1 MIEEEQSKN
10 LESAAERLA
19 EYVENTGRKVRILGA
34 TPPVR
39 KIMHTALNERESVE
53 NISHGF
59 GIFRHLMIQ
68 PAREKTEDAAP
79 PEPATET
86 NEQEEA

>member
-68 PAREKTEDAAP
+68 PAGEKTEVAAP